1 MKKCRNDNNCA
12 GLYLQ
17 SGECHHVGIV
27 NQHSPHDTNGTHY
40 FKKIN
45 GSDFSKVALLQ
56 KPGDINCL
64 KETDNVDKSCSFPY
78 QYKGTELYACT
89 QCGQEG
95 RVSYSY
101 RYIILDIPVTS

>member
-1 MKKCRNDNNCA
+1 M
-12 GLYLQ
+12 
-17 SGECHHVGIV
+17 V
-27 NQHSPHDTNGTHY
+27 NQHSLQDSNGTDY

-64 KETDNVDKSCSFPY
+64 KETDNTDKSCSFPY
-78 QYKGTELYACT
+78 QCKGTDLYACT

-101 RYIILDIPVTS
+101 RYIILNIIHLTSVLRAPPPSCPTSGAGPT